1 VTYIRMSC
9 WTAEPDS
16 DAESLARWAG
26 GTLARW
32 REQPGLLHVHMLERE
47 GTQDRMTLS
56 VWDSVDSYDR
66 FIASGQLVEII
77 ASFDGIYA
85 AGGAPV
91 ATEWVVMTDDWPM
104 AL

>member
-1 VTYIRMSC
+1 
-9 WTAEPDS
+9 
-16 DAESLARWAG
+16 
-26 GTLARW
+26 
-32 REQPGLLHVHMLERE
+32 
-47 GTQDRMTLS
+47 MTLS